1 MTKES
6 KPFPLIM
13 KAVFLEKPAGKLIA
27 KEVPVPEPGPGEVL
41 VKIAAAPIN
50 PSDLAK
56 VRNMDTDLDTF
67 IPGLEG
73 SGTVVAAGKGLLP
86 RLWLGKRVACTHH
99 GIRGTWAEYMV
110 TSAAMCFPLK
120 SKVSFEQGSMTL
132 VNPLTALA
140 FMEIAEAGKHKA
152 IINNAAASALG
163 RMVELLAVKKGI
175 PVINLVRNSEHVE
188 TLKQRGSKHVLNT
201 SDPSFIE
208 NLGNLSNELHATL
221 MFDSVCGKELPL
233 MVEVLPPNSSVYI
246 YGNLSGAEQINV
258 NPRSLI
264 DNNITVSGFFLGRR
278 AGENGM
284 LKNMKNLLKVGS
296 LMSDDL
302 TIKIQG
308 RFPLTRAQEAVDT
321 YLKNMSGGKV
331 LLVPN
336 HGDTDY
342 TEMTR
347 RL

>member
-1 MTKES
+1 MQEKKTK
-6 KPFPLIM
+6 FRGTM
-13 KAVFLEKPAGKLIA
+13 QAVFLENQGGQLIVREIDIP
-27 KEVPVPEPGPGEVL
+27 KPGPGEVL
-41 VKIAAAPIN
+41 VKIAAAPVN
-50 PSDLAK
+50 PSDLAR
-56 VRNMDTDLDTF
+56 VRNMDTDLETF

-86 RLWLGKRVACTHH
+86 RVWLGKRVACTHH

-188 TLKQRGSKHVLNT
+188 ILKLKGSKYVLNT
-201 SDPSFIE
+201 SDPSFIK
-208 NLGNLSNELHATL
+208 NLAQLSAELHATL
-221 MFDSVCGKELPL
+221 LFDSVSGKELPYII
-233 MVEVLPPNSSVYI
+233 EVLPPKSSVYI
-246 YGNLSGAEQINV
+246 YGNLTGAEHINI

-264 DNNITVSGFFLGRR
+264 DNNIKISGFFLGRR
-278 AGENGM
+278 AGENG
-284 LKNMKNLLKVGS
+284 LVKNIMNLRKVGS
-296 LMSDDL
+296 LMSSDL

-308 RFPLTRAQEAVDT
+308 RFPLNRAQEAVDT
-321 YLKNMSGGKV
+321 YLSNMSDGKV
-331 LLVPN
+331 LFIPN
-336 HGDTDY
+336 DGKY
-342 TEMTR
+342 
-347 RL
+347 